1 MTIIE
6 IENNLNNLILNF
18 NKETFIFDLL
28 LAYGTP
34 KSTIKR
40 LIGSDH
46 DKLDTNGELIFR
58 KKLFFKVASKNL
70 HSVIDELKTQKE
82 VTKHS
87 PRFIIV
93 TDFETLLAYDTKT
106 SDSLDTELLNIVN
119 HYDFFLP
126 LAGMEK
132 ANFQDENP
140 SDVRASIK
148 MAKLYDEL
156 QKNNKFESKEDRTFC
171 DFFTLRW
178 QHFQFYEKNILQDIK
193 NSFDN
198 LNKEIKELNQ
208 TIKNKKYFVSN
219 KLSVLEIEKKDD
231 YIQLIF
237 SNGEICKIEKEYIV
251 NIGFKDM
258 ENVYIDDGDI
268 QDYSTRTKFTAEEIF
283 NNIKN
288 LKGYK
293 RNE

>member
-6 IENNLNNLILNF
+6 IENNLNNLISNF
-18 NKETFIFDLL
+18 NKESFIFDLL

-46 DKLDTNGELIFR
+46 DKLDTNGELIVR

-140 SDVRASIK
+140 ADVRASIK

-156 QKNNKFESKEDRTFC
+156 QKNNKFESKDDRTFC

-198 LNKEIKELNQ
+198 LNKEIKELNK

-268 QDYSTRTKFTAEEIF
+268 QDYSTRTKFAAEEIF

>member
-6 IENNLNNLILNF
+6 IENNLNNLISNF

-46 DKLDTNGELIFR
+46 DKLDTNGELIVR

-140 SDVRASIK
+140 ADVRASIK

-198 LNKEIKELNQ
+198 LNKEIKELNK